1 MHSSAMSENICLHI
15 EKIID
20 DLELEKSIKCF
31 SKYKEENIT
40 NYLLQEKEK
49 REELCLRINYELW
62 FNNLNYNKS
71 CK

>member
-1 MHSSAMSENICLHI
+1 
-15 EKIID
+15 
-20 DLELEKSIKCF
+20 LEKSIKCF